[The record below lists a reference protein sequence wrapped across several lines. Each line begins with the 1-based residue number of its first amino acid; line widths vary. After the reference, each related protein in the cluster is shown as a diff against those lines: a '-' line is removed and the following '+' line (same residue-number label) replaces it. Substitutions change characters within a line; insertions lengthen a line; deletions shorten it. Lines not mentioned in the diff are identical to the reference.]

1 MANVFLTP
9 KQVANAGIAALESQ
23 QVLGAT
29 VWRDAEADFGGQVG
43 DTVTVRIEGI
53 AGEARTF
60 NRALGQPIVID
71 DLQETPVDV
80 KLNNY
85 LYKGVALPDEQLTL
99 AVRDYTLQVATPQAK
114 AVSRGIENLIAG
126 NMNAL
131 VSGITLKAD
140 GSDVHTAMVEAR
152 RRLNKAGVP
161 FDGRYFAVSPEVEAM
176 LLNDNAKKLLPADVS
191 GSPLAL
197 REAVIGRLYGFTVVP
212 SNAIAAGSAV
222 AYHGTAFPMATRAL
236 VVPAGAAFGQSMT
249 YNGYALRLVRD
260 YDAAF
265 QQDRSVVS
273 TLTGVSTTLDAG
285 AVSRALRLTTA
296 AS

>member
-9 KQVANAGIAALESQ
+9 KQVSSATIAALESQ

-29 VWRDAEADFGGQVG
+29 VWRDAEADFSGQVG

-60 NRALGQPIVID
+60 NRAAGQPIVID

-99 AVRDYTLQVATPQAK
+99 AVKDFTIQVATPQAK

-131 VSGITLKAD
+131 VSGLTLKAD
-140 GSDVHTAMVEAR
+140 GSDVHNGMIEAR

-161 FDGRYFAVSPEVEAM
+161 FDSRYFAVSPEVEAM
-176 LLNDNAKKLLPADVS
+176 LLNDSGKKLLPADVS

-212 SNAIAAGSAV
+212 SNFVAAGSAV
-222 AYHGTAFPMATRAL
+222 AYHTTAFPLVTRAL
-236 VVPAGAAFGQSMT
+236 VVPAGATFGQSMT
-249 YNGYALRLVRD
+249 YNGYAMRLVRD

-273 TLTGVSTTLDAG
+273 TLTGVSTTQDAG
-285 AVSRALRLTTA
+285 VVSRALRLTTA
-296 AS
+296 TT

>member
-9 KQVANAGIAALESQ
+9 KTIAAAGIAALESQ

-29 VWRDAEADFGGQVG
+29 VWRDAESDFGGQVG

-60 NRALGQPIVID
+60 NRAAGQPIVID

-80 KLNNY
+80 KLASY

-99 AVRDYTLQVATPQAK
+99 ALKDFTLQVATPQAK
-114 AVSRGIENLIAG
+114 AISRGIENLIAA

-131 VSGITLKAD
+131 VSALTLKAD
-140 GSDVHTAMVEAR
+140 GSDVHNGMIEAR

-161 FDGRYFAVSPEVEAM
+161 FDQRYFAVSPEVEAM
-176 LLNDNAKKLLPADVS
+176 LLNDTGKRLLPADVS

-212 SNAIAAGSAV
+212 SNFVATGSAV
-222 AYHGTAFPMATRAL
+222 AYHTTAFPMASRAL
-236 VVPAGAAFGQSMT
+236 VVPAGATFGQSMT
-249 YNGYALRLVRD
+249 YNGYSMRLVRD

-273 TLTGVSTTLDAG
+273 TLAGVSTTLDAG

>member
-9 KQVANAGIAALESQ
+9 KMVASASIAALEAQ

-29 VWRDAEADFGGQVG
+29 VWRNAEADFSGQQG

-60 NRALGQPIVID
+60 NRAANTPIVID

-80 KLNNY
+80 KLSSY

-99 AVRDYTLQVATPQAK
+99 AVRDFAVQVATPQAK
-114 AVSRGIENLIAG
+114 AISRGIENLIGA

-131 VSGITLKAD
+131 PSAITMKAD
-140 GSDVHTAMVEAR
+140 GSDVHNGMIAAR
-152 RRLNKAGVP
+152 LRLNRAGVP
-161 FDGRYFAVSPEVEAM
+161 FDERYFAVSPEVEAL
-176 LLNDNAKKLLPADVS
+176 LLNDAGKKLVAVQDSGTPA
-191 GSPLAL
+191 AL
-197 REAVIGRLYGFTVVP
+197 REAIIGRLYGFTVVP
-212 SNAIAAGSAV
+212 SNYVAAGSAV
-222 AYHGTAFPMATRAL
+222 AYHTTAFPLVTRAL

-249 YNGYALRLVRD
+249 YNGYAMRLVRD
-260 YDAAF
+260 YDAGF

-273 TLTGVSTTLDAG
+273 TLTGVSTTLDSGVVA
-285 AVSRALRLTTA
+285 RALRLTTA
-296 AS
+296 TS